1 MRKNFE
7 RIVFAVSV
15 CVLGGVLFIQGILYL
30 KQIGFAGGIS
40 PVTVAMEAAPR
51 DFPDALS
58 DTELSKQNDIA
69 ESPFFIEETLLPV
82 DLLPVELAL
91 AESNGPEEQS
101 DAFVSGEQAVNGPE
115 LKFPGINEHE
125 DEAADHLEADQP
137 AVPLLLKPAQQF
149 PQTPGPLMPPLNAEP
164 VQDSKNHSDSRED
177 RMTRSII
184 REHLPHASKEELEI
198 WFEELQGVP
207 HKVAS
212 DLLSIR
218 KILQPKSVMKSPNQN
233 WKQALP
239 SFEVV
244 AAPPVSSPAV
254 SASNGSVSDQTGF
267 IGFSSKADRDE
278 LMHRLK
284 PTVDALRLSRDV
296 IVNNIANAGTIGF
309 KRSYVEFESL
319 PYDYVETPASE
330 ESDTEPPIAV
340 GMGSQVLQTRVSQ
353 TSGELIKTGRAL
365 DLAIEGQGFLQV
377 KLGEKTAFT
386 RTGRLMFDNERRL
399 CIRGSQKNYLIVP
412 EIQLP
417 AEAHAIQIS
426 EAGVVT
432 AVMSDPDQ
440 EQEQTVGTLSIA
452 CFVDPSEL
460 FPRESCL
467 FEATPRSGAPRL
479 LTPGVKQAGL
489 VQAGVLETSNVSIT
503 EELGELALIK
513 QRLDALKTVYLTEP
527 HEPVQADLGLPAER
541 IAQPGDQRLQQDN
554 RPILK

>member
-7 RIVFAVSV
+7 RMVFAVSV

-30 KQIGFAGGIS
+30 KQIGFAGELS

-51 DFPDALS
+51 DFPAALS
-58 DTELSKQNDIA
+58 DTELSKQNDVA
-69 ESPFFIEETLLPV
+69 ESPFFTEEN
-82 DLLPVELAL
+82 LLPVELAF

-101 DAFVSGEQAVNGPE
+101 DEFESEGPAVNGPV
-115 LKFPGINEHE
+115 LKVPS
-125 DEAADHLEADQP
+125 LDQGDLNI
-137 AVPLLLKPAQQF
+137 PLDSEKPMLPLFKKPAMEF
-149 PQTPGPLMPPLNAEP
+149 LQTPGPLMPPLNAEP
-164 VQDSKNHSDSRED
+164 LQNSKNHSDSRED
-177 RMTRSII
+177 QMTRSII
-184 REHLPHASKEELEI
+184 REHLPHASKEELQI

-218 KILQPKSVMKSPNQN
+218 KLLQPKSVMRFPNQN
-233 WKQALP
+233 WKQSLP
-239 SFEVV
+239 GFEVV
-244 AAPPVSSPAV
+244 APLPVSSPASSSAV
-254 SASNGSVSDQTGF
+254 SSSKSPVSDQTGF

-278 LMHRLK
+278 LMHRLR

-330 ESDTEPPIAV
+330 ESETEPPIAV

-353 TSGELIKTGRAL
+353 TGGELIKTGRAL
-365 DLAIEGQGFLQV
+365 DLAIDGQGFLQV

-417 AEAHAIQIS
+417 TEAHSIQIS
-426 EAGVVT
+426 DAGVVT
-432 AVMSDPDQ
+432 AVMSDSDQ
-440 EQEQTVGTLSIA
+440 EQEQTVGQLSIA

-467 FEATPRSGAPRL
+467 FEATPRSGAARM

-489 VQAGVLETSNVSIT
+489 VRAGMLETSNVSIT

-541 IAQPGDQRLQQDN
+541 IAQPGDQRLQRGN